1 MKTDFHC
8 ECGKR
13 ERERKRLLG
22 RAGWGGGKRQSI
34 CVCLRVC
41 PTRSVTRL
49 DNFLIFQQ
57 LFNAFGKN
65 YFAQFAHILW
75 QFL

>member
-22 RAGWGGGKRQSI
+22 GAGWGGVRDKVFVFVYV
-34 CVCLRVC
+34 CVRREV
-41 PTRSVTRL
+41 
-49 DNFLIFQQ
+49 
-57 LFNAFGKN
+57 
-65 YFAQFAHILW
+65 
-75 QFL
+75 